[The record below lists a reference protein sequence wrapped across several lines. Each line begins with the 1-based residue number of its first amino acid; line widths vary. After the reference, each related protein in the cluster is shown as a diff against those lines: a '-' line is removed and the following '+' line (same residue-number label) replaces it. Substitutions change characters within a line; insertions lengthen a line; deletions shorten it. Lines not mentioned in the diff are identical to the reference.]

1 MTKTNW
7 TSSYSSLD
15 LLETLRGD
23 IELLQRVGWDIDESN
38 TNPLLEVID
47 ELKKRLEDLPMPQ
60 DKE

>member
-7 TSSYSSLD
+7 TSAYSSLD

-23 IELLQRVGWDIDESN
+23 IELLQKVGWDIDESN